1 MTYRGHSVV
10 STLIRCHWSPLST
23 TGQRYLYTGSADGKF
38 HIYSLDGRIVETIDR
53 SKTHPLL
60 NRKTGEYND
69 PSDWNLRAKPNKSR
83 KGGYGGYGGGVTVR
97 EVWKVVL
104 RYINGVAREGRD
116 WRILSRGGE
125 LKLLLK
131 RTESVVSISGVSQLL
146 SINFYC
152 VHIAFSLSLVS
163 VCRISL

>member
-23 TGQRYLYTGSADGKF
+23 TGQRYLYTGSADGKI

-97 EVWKVVL
+97 DVSWHPERAELMSTSWEERGSL
-104 RYINGVAREGRD
+104 EGSIAVHQ
-116 WRILSRGGE
+116 WSGKRGE
-125 LKLLLK
+125 RLEDTVE
-131 RTESVVSISGVSQLL
+131 RRRAEATS
-146 SINFYC
+146 
-152 VHIAFSLSLVS
+152 
-163 VCRISL
+163 